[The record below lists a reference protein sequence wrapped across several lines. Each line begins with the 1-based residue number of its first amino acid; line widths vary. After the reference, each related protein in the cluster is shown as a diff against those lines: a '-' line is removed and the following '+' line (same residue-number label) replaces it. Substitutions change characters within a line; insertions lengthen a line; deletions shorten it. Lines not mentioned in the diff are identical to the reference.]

1 MKSTLT
7 FLFLLCVT
15 LALAQPPND
24 ECGGAIPLPLGT
36 PSACPNSTPVTNTF
50 NVTNVN
56 ATPTTPYP
64 TFSNCSIGNQTSAP
78 ADEVWFSFV
87 PNSNIM
93 SITVGAGLSSP
104 NIVIFTGNNCSFL
117 TAVECARGPAP
128 LTLTLP
134 VVPNQQYY
142 MLISGG
148 AIGDQANFTLTMTS
162 SRDCNPC
169 LQSANFVAFPPPLN
183 GTYNSGQT
191 VSFCYTITQWNVTGT
206 IEWLHALE
214 VEFGPGWDLNSFSP
228 TPPPSCDGQGSW
240 NWYDGWV
247 SCATGQ
253 TFGPGFAYDSAAGL
267 GCGGT
272 PNDGNPGNNWGDG
285 NNGCANIGGAANPS
299 VTFCWSITVGNC
311 PPNTT
316 GNSLS
321 VIVNVL
327 SDGDS
332 GSWNQVGCNSGN
344 QYNFLA
350 SAVCC
355 DDGNPFVTDTPTRC
369 PGVSDGTITMEGST
383 TGKPYNF
390 FLFNSM
396 GQVVFQANG
405 IVGPITA
412 SNLPPGTYSVLAV
425 NVESGCQRSE
435 LVVINDGDPPQAIA
449 DNGGPYCP
457 GSPISLFGNYS
468 WSGAPGPVMYQWSGP
483 GGFSSNQQNPTNAT
497 QDGTYNL
504 VVTVNGC
511 PAPPAST
518 TVVFNPAAA
527 NATASPA
534 TVCPGQPATLTA
546 TGAVSYVWD
555 TGQSG
560 SSITVNPT
568 QTTTYTVTATNASGC
583 TTIAFVTV
591 DVHPVPPL
599 SISGPLTG
607 CDGDVTVLFPVGGAF
622 SQYQWSN
629 GASGTPMPVDL
640 AAPQS
645 DFSVTATTAQGC
657 TATADISIL
666 VFNNPVGNAT
676 AAPATICAGQSSTLS
691 ATGGA
696 TYIWSTGA
704 GTQNLTVAPASTT
717 TYRVTVT
724 AVDGCRDTAS
734 VTVNVVQPI
743 AAPVVSCGTATP
755 NSVIFTWPAVPN
767 ATGYSVNVLSGQTG
781 TLNGTTYT
789 VSGLAPGTNVTIQVT
804 ATSGTIC
811 PNTTATF
818 SCASQS
824 CPPVMVDIVSPGS
837 FCFGAGNSS
846 VTLTGNISGGAG
858 NGVRTWSGPGIT
870 NTTTGIFHPDT
881 AGIGSHPII
890 LSYTE
895 GICTYSDTLTIV
907 VNPVPTSTFSLA
919 PDTVCVGTAATITYT
934 GSATA
939 GATYIWNFGGG
950 TATPGTGQ
958 GPHTVNWATPGSKTI
973 TLTVTENGCTST
985 VTSRTVQVDAPLAAP
1000 VISCGTAT
1008 TTSVVFNWAAVP
1020 GATGY
1025 TVNVLSGPMGTLS
1038 GTSYTVTGLMPQQ
1051 QVQIQVVAQG
1061 NTVCGTSSATF
1072 TCAAAACPVINVNIA
1087 AVADICLTANAPVQ
1101 TLTATVTG
1109 GAGGGTGQ
1117 WSGPGITNA
1126 STGAFNPNIAGVG
1139 QHTITYTYMEGPCS
1153 QSATRVINVFAT
1165 PTASFSAAPSPVC
1178 IGQTST
1184 LTFSGNAGGTAAF
1197 AWNFDGGTATPGTGQ
1212 GPHDVTWATAG
1223 SKTISLTVTENGC
1236 ASTPVNQTVVVEAP
1250 LAAPVI
1256 NCATST
1262 SQIVFSWADVPGAT
1276 GYTVTVLAGPM
1287 GVQSG
1292 NTYTVSGLMPGD
1304 ASEISVT
1311 ALSNGPCGPNS
1322 ATLSCVAQ
1330 ACPTVNI
1337 AIDPVAPICLSANA
1351 PTVTLTAAITGGAG
1365 GGTLVWSGPGVAA
1378 GSNVFNPN
1386 VAGVGTHS
1394 ISLSYTEGTC
1404 TFNSSISIVVHAIPT
1419 SAFNVNS
1426 NICLTASATVNY
1438 TGTGT
1443 AGATYDW
1450 DFGGGTATPGTG
1462 PGPHTVNWATPGSK
1476 TITLTVTENGCTSTL
1491 TTQTVQVDAP
1501 LADPVISCGTATTT
1515 SVVFNWTPVPGAVI
1529 YTVQVLS
1536 GPTGTQSGN
1545 SYTVTGLMPGQQVE
1559 IRVTAEGNNVCGT
1572 SSATFTCAAA
1582 ACPVINVNI
1591 AAVADICLTAN
1602 APVQTLTAT
1611 VTGGA
1616 GGGTGQWSGPG
1627 ITNASTGAFNP
1638 NIAGVGQHT
1647 ITYTYMEGP
1656 CSQSAT
1662 RVINVFATPTAS
1674 FSAAPSPVCIG
1685 QTSTLTFSGNAGGTA
1700 AFAWNFDGGTA
1711 TPGTGQGPH
1720 DVTWA
1725 TAGSKTIS
1733 LTVTEN
1739 GCASTPVN
1747 QTVVVEAPLAAPVIN
1762 CATSTSQI
1770 VFSWAD
1776 VPGATGYTVTVL
1788 AGPMG
1793 VQSGNTYT
1801 VSGLMPGDASEI
1813 SVTALSSG
1821 PCGPSSATLSCVAQA
1836 CPTVNI
1842 AIAPVAPI
1850 CLTSVTTPI
1859 TLSATV
1865 TGGGGAGTRTW
1876 AGPGIT
1882 NAATGVFTP
1891 ATAGPGTHTIS
1902 LTYQEGNCS
1911 FNASMTITVVAQPVA
1926 GFTAPAAVC
1935 IGAAATLS
1943 FSGTAPVV
1951 SDYTWNFDGGTATP
1965 GTGQGPH
1972 DVTWATAGSKTV
1984 SLTVGINNCLS
1995 APFQQTIQVDAPL
2008 AAPQITCSGTTTSIT
2023 FSWAVVPG
2031 ATGYQAVSTSG
2042 PQGVL
2047 SGTTYTVS
2055 GLSPNTSVTVQVTA
2069 LSNGPCGNSS
2079 AEATCIAQNCPTL
2092 TLSLT
2097 GTQAICAGD
2106 PAQVTL
2112 NFAGASAGPFTVR
2125 YSING
2130 GTPQTGVF
2138 TNGQSIPVPAIAT
2151 TTITAISITDNSL
2164 PDCVYPSSATWTIT
2178 VNQPVSAGTPTAAA
2192 RLCAGVGTTL
2202 ILSDLLE
2209 NETPG
2214 GTWSETSALPSS
2226 GGAFNAA
2233 SGTFTAS
2240 GQAART
2246 YTFRYSV
2253 QGAAPCPAQQSTVTV
2268 ILEPS
2273 PQADAGT
2280 DQTLTCNMGMVSIG
2294 GSGTPVGQD
2303 ITYLWSSAT
2312 PGVTIAEP
2320 TARIIEVAQPGTYV
2334 LTVRNDIGCTATDE
2348 VVVGADFAAPT
2359 AEVEVSPISC
2369 FQAGDGALNITRVN
2383 GGQAPYL
2390 YSLDGGAFGAQQF
2403 FTGLG
2408 PGRHT
2413 LVVRDHNGCFSELSF
2428 VLDNPQQLIVN
2439 IRTNLSGVEN
2449 LIQRGDSVQLE
2460 VAVSGGAA
2468 IDSIFWKPDSISQN
2482 ATLIRV
2488 QPRIATT
2495 YSVTVVDANGCRADD
2510 QITIYVEHDRRVFIP
2525 NAFSPNDD
2533 GVNDV
2538 FSIFT
2543 DNSQVANVRS
2553 FFVFNRWG
2561 EAMFELYNFL
2571 PNNPSLGWN
2580 GKHRGKAMNSGVY
2593 VYVAEIEFTDGEV
2606 IIYKGDVVLT
2616 Q

>member
-1 MKSTLT
+1 
-7 FLFLLCVT
+7 
-15 LALAQPPND
+15 
-24 ECGGAIPLPLGT
+24 
-36 PSACPNSTPVTNTF
+36 
-50 NVTNVN
+50 
-56 ATPTTPYP
+56 
-64 TFSNCSIGNQTSAP
+64 
-78 ADEVWFSFV
+78 
-87 PNSNIM
+87 
-93 SITVGAGLSSP
+93 
-104 NIVIFTGNNCSFL
+104 
-117 TAVECARGPAP
+117 
-128 LTLTLP
+128 
-134 VVPNQQYY
+134 
-142 MLISGG
+142 
-148 AIGDQANFTLTMTS
+148 
-162 SRDCNPC
+162 
-169 LQSANFVAFPPPLN
+169 
-183 GTYNSGQT
+183 
-191 VSFCYTITQWNVTGT
+191 
-206 IEWLHALE
+206 
-214 VEFGPGWDLNSFSP
+214 
-228 TPPPSCDGQGSW
+228 
-240 NWYDGWV
+240 
-247 SCATGQ
+247 
-253 TFGPGFAYDSAAGL
+253 
-267 GCGGT
+267 
-272 PNDGNPGNNWGDG
+272 
-285 NNGCANIGGAANPS
+285 
-299 VTFCWSITVGNC
+299 
-311 PPNTT
+311 
-316 GNSLS
+316 
-321 VIVNVL
+321 
-327 SDGDS
+327 
-332 GSWNQVGCNSGN
+332 
-344 QYNFLA
+344 
-350 SAVCC
+350 
-355 DDGNPFVTDTPTRC
+355 
-369 PGVSDGTITMEGST
+369 
-383 TGKPYNF
+383 
-390 FLFNSM
+390 
-396 GQVVFQANG
+396 
-405 IVGPITA
+405 
-412 SNLPPGTYSVLAV
+412 
-425 NVESGCQRSE
+425 
-435 LVVINDGDPPQAIA
+435 
-449 DNGGPYCP
+449 
-457 GSPISLFGNYS
+457 
-468 WSGAPGPVMYQWSGP
+468 
-483 GGFSSNQQNPTNAT
+483 
-497 QDGTYNL
+497 
-504 VVTVNGC
+504 
-511 PAPPAST
+511 
-518 TVVFNPAAA
+518 
-527 NATASPA
+527 
-534 TVCPGQPATLTA
+534 
-546 TGAVSYVWD
+546 
-555 TGQSG
+555 
-560 SSITVNPT
+560 
-568 QTTTYTVTATNASGC
+568 
-583 TTIAFVTV
+583 
-591 DVHPVPPL
+591 
-599 SISGPLTG
+599 
-607 CDGDVTVLFPVGGAF
+607 
-622 SQYQWSN
+622 
-629 GASGTPMPVDL
+629 
-640 AAPQS
+640 
-645 DFSVTATTAQGC
+645 
-657 TATADISIL
+657 
-666 VFNNPVGNAT
+666 
-676 AAPATICAGQSSTLS
+676 
-691 ATGGA
+691 
-696 TYIWSTGA
+696 
-704 GTQNLTVAPASTT
+704 
-717 TYRVTVT
+717 
-724 AVDGCRDTAS
+724 
-734 VTVNVVQPI
+734 
-743 AAPVVSCGTATP
+743 
-755 NSVIFTWPAVPN
+755 
-767 ATGYSVNVLSGQTG
+767 
-781 TLNGTTYT
+781 
-789 VSGLAPGTNVTIQVT
+789 
-804 ATSGTIC
+804 
-811 PNTTATF
+811 
-818 SCASQS
+818 
-824 CPPVMVDIVSPGS
+824 
-837 FCFGAGNSS
+837 
-846 VTLTGNISGGAG
+846 
-858 NGVRTWSGPGIT
+858 
-870 NTTTGIFHPDT
+870 
-881 AGIGSHPII
+881 
-890 LSYTE
+890 
-895 GICTYSDTLTIV
+895 
-907 VNPVPTSTFSLA
+907 
-919 PDTVCVGTAATITYT
+919 
-934 GSATA
+934 
-939 GATYIWNFGGG
+939 
-950 TATPGTGQ
+950 
-958 GPHTVNWATPGSKTI
+958 
-973 TLTVTENGCTST
+973 
-985 VTSRTVQVDAPLAAP
+985 
-1000 VISCGTAT
+1000 
-1008 TTSVVFNWAAVP
+1008 
-1020 GATGY
+1020 
-1025 TVNVLSGPMGTLS
+1025 
-1038 GTSYTVTGLMPQQ
+1038 
-1051 QVQIQVVAQG
+1051 
-1061 NTVCGTSSATF
+1061 
-1072 TCAAAACPVINVNIA
+1072 
-1087 AVADICLTANAPVQ
+1087 
-1101 TLTATVTG
+1101 
-1109 GAGGGTGQ
+1109 
-1117 WSGPGITNA
+1117 
-1126 STGAFNPNIAGVG
+1126 
-1139 QHTITYTYMEGPCS
+1139 
-1153 QSATRVINVFAT
+1153 

-1212 GPHDVTWATAG
+1212 GPHSVTWATAG
-1223 SKTISLTVTENGC
+1223 SKTISLTTTENGC

-1276 GYTVTVLAGPM
+1276 GYAVTVLAGPM

-1311 ALSNGPCGPNS
+1311 ALSN
-1322 ATLSCVAQ
+1322 
-1330 ACPTVNI
+1330 
-1337 AIDPVAPICLSANA
+1337 
-1351 PTVTLTAAITGGAG
+1351 
-1365 GGTLVWSGPGVAA
+1365 
-1378 GSNVFNPN
+1378 
-1386 VAGVGTHS
+1386 
-1394 ISLSYTEGTC
+1394 
-1404 TFNSSISIVVHAIPT
+1404 
-1419 SAFNVNS
+1419 
-1426 NICLTASATVNY
+1426 
-1438 TGTGT
+1438 
-1443 AGATYDW
+1443 
-1450 DFGGGTATPGTG
+1450 
-1462 PGPHTVNWATPGSK
+1462 
-1476 TITLTVTENGCTSTL
+1476 
-1491 TTQTVQVDAP
+1491 
-1501 LADPVISCGTATTT
+1501 
-1515 SVVFNWTPVPGAVI
+1515 
-1529 YTVQVLS
+1529 
-1536 GPTGTQSGN
+1536 
-1545 SYTVTGLMPGQQVE
+1545 
-1559 IRVTAEGNNVCGT
+1559 
-1572 SSATFTCAAA
+1572 
-1582 ACPVINVNI
+1582 
-1591 AAVADICLTAN
+1591 
-1602 APVQTLTAT
+1602 
-1611 VTGGA
+1611 
-1616 GGGTGQWSGPG
+1616 
-1627 ITNASTGAFNP
+1627 
-1638 NIAGVGQHT
+1638 
-1647 ITYTYMEGP
+1647 
-1656 CSQSAT
+1656 
-1662 RVINVFATPTAS
+1662 
-1674 FSAAPSPVCIG
+1674 
-1685 QTSTLTFSGNAGGTA
+1685 
-1700 AFAWNFDGGTA
+1700 
-1711 TPGTGQGPH
+1711 
-1720 DVTWA
+1720 
-1725 TAGSKTIS
+1725 
-1733 LTVTEN
+1733 
-1739 GCASTPVN
+1739 
-1747 QTVVVEAPLAAPVIN
+1747 
-1762 CATSTSQI
+1762 
-1770 VFSWAD
+1770 
-1776 VPGATGYTVTVL
+1776 
-1788 AGPMG
+1788 
-1793 VQSGNTYT
+1793 
-1801 VSGLMPGDASEI
+1801 
-1813 SVTALSSG
+1813 G

-1891 ATAGPGTHTIS
+1891 ATAGPGMHTIS

-1943 FSGTAPVV
+1943 FSGTAPVGA
-1951 SDYTWNFDGGTATP
+1951 DYTWNFDGGTATP

-2246 YTFRYSV
+2246 YTFRYNV

-2312 PGVTIAEP
+2312 PGVTIADP

-2439 IRTNLSGVEN
+2439 IRTNLSGTGN

-2460 VAVSGGAA
+2460 AVVNGGAA

-2482 ATLIRV
+2482 AVLIRV